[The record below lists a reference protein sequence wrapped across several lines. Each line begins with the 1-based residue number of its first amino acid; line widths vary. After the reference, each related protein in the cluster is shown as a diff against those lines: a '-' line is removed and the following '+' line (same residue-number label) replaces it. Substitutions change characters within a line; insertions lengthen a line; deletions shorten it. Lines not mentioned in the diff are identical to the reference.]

1 MYEIKNENNEV
12 VLAINDKNGIAKL
25 QKIMEKSIDE
35 INDELR
41 KNNYF
46 TDVEGNKYT
55 ITVMFIDFEEENDE

>member
-12 VLAINDKNGIAKL
+12 VLAINDKNGIEKL

-46 TDVEGNKYT
+46 TDKEENKYYL
-55 ITVMFIDFEEENDE
+55 TVMFIDFEEENDE